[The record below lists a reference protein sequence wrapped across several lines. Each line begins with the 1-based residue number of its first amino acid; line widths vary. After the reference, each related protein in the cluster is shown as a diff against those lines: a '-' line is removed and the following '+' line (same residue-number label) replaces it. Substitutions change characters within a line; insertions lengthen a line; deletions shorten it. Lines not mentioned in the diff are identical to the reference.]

1 AGARAG
7 PGAPADGGPAERAD
21 RRQQGGVGP
30 APPARAPATAADQ
43 VWQAANAATVLR
55 AGLGRAGGCPPQ
67 LAEAVAAL
75 QDLAVGLA
83 PPGQAASH
91 RDQLWQL
98 QSGPPTG
105 VPAGRGGAYPGAQP
119 PRPVRPAA

>member
-1 AGARAG
+1 MRWPTTRPARTV
-7 PGAPADGGPAERAD
+7 PRPPPMRAPARRRTGDSRELWGPP
-21 RRQQGGVGP
+21 RQTR
-30 APPARAPATAADQ
+30 PPARPRGTPADRLRRAATPAT
-43 VWQAANAATVLR
+43 VVR
-55 AGLGRAGGCPPQ
+55 AGWAGAGGCPPQ

-98 QSGPPTG
+98 QSGLPT
-105 VPAGRGGAYPGAQP
+105 V
-119 PRPVRPAA
+119 VRAERSGP

>member
-1 AGARAG
+1 D
-7 PGAPADGGPAERAD
+7 ADTGETAD
-21 RRQQGGVGP
+21 RRQQRAVGP
-30 APPARAPATAADQ
+30 APPDRVPATAADQ

-83 PPGQAASH
+83 PPGPAASH
-91 RDQLWQL
+91 RDQPWQPPAR
-98 QSGPPTG
+98 PPTRG
-105 VPAGRGGAYPGAQP
+105 PAGAGGAAPATN
-119 PRPVRPAA
+119 RP